1 MVFKILFA
9 HPKNN
14 KLLIS
19 LLTAVLKPQYPI
31 VQAQI
36 LNPEIPKDLAT
47 DKGIIL
53 DVFVK
58 LQNGSFVNIEMQ
70 SCHLGNITPRILY
83 YWGKTFISQLVPGKV
98 YGQLN
103 PVTCITFLNYKQFPE
118 PNIPMHTQFLVMEKT
133 LKFELSDLLHLH
145 FIELPK
151 VNPYQLG
158 KSDGPPDILLWA
170 RFLSCKSKE
179 ELRETAMTSPI
190 LKEAL
195 DAHSL
200 LSLDPENRILAE
212 TRQKALLDLQ
222 SFQFDAMQEGLQK
235 GLQKG
240 RAEGQREAMILVAK
254 RLLKQGHSLEQ
265 ISMITEL
272 NPDEIQK
279 LLG

>member
-1 MVFKILFA
+1 MS
-9 HPKNN
+9 P
-14 KLLIS
+14 
-19 LLTAVLKPQYPI
+19 TAPAPI
-31 VQAQI
+31 QAR
-36 LNPEIPKDLAT
+36 K
-47 DKGIIL
+47 
-53 DVFVK
+53 
-58 LQNGSFVNIEMQ
+58 
-70 SCHLGNITPRILY
+70 
-83 YWGKTFISQLVPGKV
+83 
-98 YGQLN
+98 
-103 PVTCITFLNYKQFPE
+103 
-118 PNIPMHTQFLVMEKT
+118 
-133 LKFELSDLLHLH
+133 
-145 FIELPK
+145 
-151 VNPYQLG
+151 
-158 KSDGPPDILLWA
+158 
-170 RFLSCKSKE
+170 
-179 ELRETAMTSPI
+179 TAMTSPI